1 MSHSCNNANI
11 REKIMFL
18 IRRLDAVITS
28 SAEPISNLKEK
39 LAAKENIVKAT
50 ENRLESIRIVK

>member
-1 MSHSCNNANI
+1 
-11 REKIMFL
+11 MFL